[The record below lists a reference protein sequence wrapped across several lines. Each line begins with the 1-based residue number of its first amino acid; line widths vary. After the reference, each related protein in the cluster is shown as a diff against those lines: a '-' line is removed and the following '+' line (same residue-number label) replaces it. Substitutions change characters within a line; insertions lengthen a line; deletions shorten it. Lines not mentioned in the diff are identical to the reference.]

1 MPFFIRFQ
9 QAQFRLLVHLGT
21 LRDATADDLRECLLL
36 SSGSVLPHLSL
47 ADPGLTRAAG
57 IALALRAGAM
67 RRLANN
73 NNSKGASSLALAAAM
88 SHPPAIRY
96 GIHRKRKNFF

>member
-57 IALALRAGAM
+57 ITLALRAGAM
-67 RRLANN
+67 RRLAN

-96 GIHRKRKNFF
+96 VIHR